1 MSVAR
6 WPKFRPKSFK
16 WSGKKELAGRV
27 RGRILPEFYQN
38 WQKRSQRKFSEE
50 VPYFAVLTKTQRQR
64 QNLTA
69 ISKDPH
75 AERCIY
81 VFCEIDRS
89 LSQIGQTFFLARKKF
104 WDMATRE
111 ILGSSKIPSVAR

>member
-1 MSVAR
+1 VIGEKR
-6 WPKFRPKSFK
+6 VGWKSS
-16 WSGKKELAGRV
+16 W
-27 RGRILPEFYQN
+27 RILPKFYQN

-64 QNLTA
+64 QNLTS

-75 AERCIY
+75 AECCIY

-89 LSQIGQTFFLARKKF
+89 LSKTGRTFFSGRK
-104 WDMATRE
+104 E
-111 ILGSSKIPSVAR
+111 ILGHGNTGSQGGVVSKWGVRRTPTALYFYGAS